1 MNIRQPFCE
10 SHSEIKNSLGELKE
24 KIEKFET
31 LTIKNGK
38 EKKVHISEIVK
49 DIYYD
54 VELIRDLNK
63 VHSIFKKYRIY
74 FFVMMIIMLLL
85 GINYRELLLKIIK
98 Y

>member
-1 MNIRQPFCE
+1 MIINNPFCD
-10 SHSEIKNSLGELKE
+10 SHMEIKNSLDELKE

-38 EKKVHISEIVK
+38 EKKVHLAEIVK

-63 VHSIFKKYRIY
+63 VHTIFKKYRIY
-74 FFVMMIIMLLL
+74 FIMIMIIMLLL
-85 GINYRELLLKIIK
+85 GINYQELIIK
-98 Y
+98 ILK

>member
-1 MNIRQPFCE
+1 MNIIQPFCE
-10 SHSEIKNSLGELKE
+10 SHSEIKDSLDELKE

-54 VELIRDLNK
+54 VELIRDLNR
-63 VHSIFKKYRIY
+63 VHTIFKKYRIY
-74 FFVMMIIMLLL
+74 FFMIMIIMLLL
-85 GINYRELLLKIIK
+85 GINYQEVIMKILK
-98 Y
+98 